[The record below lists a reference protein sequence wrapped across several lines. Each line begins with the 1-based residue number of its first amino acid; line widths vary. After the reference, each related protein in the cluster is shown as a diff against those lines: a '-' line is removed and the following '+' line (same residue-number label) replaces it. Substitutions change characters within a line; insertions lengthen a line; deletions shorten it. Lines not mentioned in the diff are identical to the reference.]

1 MSRKICMSIS
11 PKGVLKV
18 WPEGVTGPECT
29 EFTKKF
35 REGLGLVDAER
46 EIKPEMYQTTENQQ
60 EQST

>member
-1 MSRKICMSIS
+1 MSKKICMTIS

-35 REGLGLVDAER
+35 REGLGIIEPER
-46 EIKPEMYQTTENQQ
+46 ETLPEFYQQNETNQ